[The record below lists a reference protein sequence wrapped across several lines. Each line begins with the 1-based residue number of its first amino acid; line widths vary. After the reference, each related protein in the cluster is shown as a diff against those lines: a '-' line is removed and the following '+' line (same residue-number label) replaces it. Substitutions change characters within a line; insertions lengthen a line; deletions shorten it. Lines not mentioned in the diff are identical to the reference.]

1 MYVEVKGKQGLE
13 ETNRALKYLSKR
25 MKKEGVI
32 DEIYARQEFVK
43 PSKKRNMKRNEAIR
57 RKRREENR
65 IKRGPQNAVS
75 R

>member
-32 DEIYARQEFVK
+32 DEIYSRQEFVK
-43 PSKKRNMKRNEAIR
+43 PSKKRNMKRNEAVR
-57 RKRREENR
+57 RKRRDETR
-65 IKRGPQNAVS
+65 AS
-75 R
+75 RDTKTL